1 MQIVDKIIIIS
12 YVVFCLYIGIKNFN
26 KTSTFREYAIGNKEF
41 TTFTIIST
49 IFATFV
55 SVEASIGDV
64 EEVYKMGIIY
74 CIPLLLSSVLW
85 ILMSR
90 LFVKNIDKFSKH
102 ITLSS
107 IMFELYGN
115 VGGWTTNVCV
125 LVASISALAIEVTA
139 IGYLFEYFFGID
151 YKVGAIIGFS
161 IITIY
166 CTLGGIKAVAITDV
180 FQFIIFFIGFPLACG
195 YIYNDAGGINEI
207 IEKVPHRHKS
217 TDFLFNN
224 TSLFLGYSFW
234 SILPVISA
242 PFIQRL
248 LMAKNRV
255 QLLNAYKILPVLTFI
270 FSIVII
276 IMSYSILAKNN
287 NIEPKFALY
296 YSMSEY
302 LPSVIKGI
310 MVTGMM
316 AIIMSTSD
324 SIINASSSIIA
335 HDIIKKIYKNITDKQ
350 QIYIARISCIVI
362 SLISVLVALQNQGI
376 MELIWAMDNFWWPI
390 MFVPLLLG
398 FLGVKRSNKAFL
410 ISSIFGISGSLITRQ
425 YIGEFGV
432 VSVMIGTLFSSIIL
446 ALGKVK
452 GH

>member
-1 MQIVDKIIIIS
+1 
-12 YVVFCLYIGIKNFN
+12 
-26 KTSTFREYAIGNKEF
+26 
-41 TTFTIIST
+41 
-49 IFATFV
+49 
-55 SVEASIGDV
+55 
-64 EEVYKMGIIY
+64 
-74 CIPLLLSSVLW
+74 
-85 ILMSR
+85 MSK

-139 IGYLFEYFFGID
+139 IGYLFEYFFGLD
-151 YKVGAIIGFS
+151 YKLGAIIGFS

-166 CTLGGIKAVAITDV
+166 CILGGIKAVAITDV

-376 MELIWAMDNFWWPI
+376 MKLIWAMDNFWWPI

-398 FLGVKRSNKAFL
+398 FLGIKRK
-410 ISSIFGISGSLITRQ
+410 
-425 YIGEFGV
+425 
-432 VSVMIGTLFSSIIL
+432 
-446 ALGKVK
+446 
-452 GH
+452 